1 MKGHWR
7 TPSNNNQLDHTNSN
21 QLDQIDDNLNQQIV
35 KTKEEVVLFVK
46 IPVSQAPHEIILSQT
61 SLEKVLQE

>member
-1 MKGHWR
+1 M
-7 TPSNNNQLDHTNSN
+7 
-21 QLDQIDDNLNQQIV
+21 NQQIV
-35 KTKEEVVLFVK
+35 KTKEEVVIFVK